1 SSSSSFPSSL
11 LPAFPPPRAR
21 SAADVFAVAA
31 AVSVTELGSELA
43 MMRQQMC
50 STVELVLPPTVRC
63 FELDGRVRP
72 GLVLLLVWG
81 LASRL
86 LAELCAHRPLRR
98 LRQRASAAA
107 ADAEACASAAAE
119 AELGQPPAVQPP
131 APVYE

>member
-1 SSSSSFPSSL
+1 
-11 LPAFPPPRAR
+11 
-21 SAADVFAVAA
+21 
-31 AVSVTELGSELA
+31 

-50 STVELVLPPTVRC
+50 SAVEPVLPVTGMTC
-63 FELDGRVRP
+63 FEVDCVARP
-72 GLVLLLVWG
+72 GLAALLVWG